1 MAGGV
6 RGVVTY
12 HVMDEHGL
20 HEEQGMFDTLE
31 ELFNLLMDTSEA
43 PVRRVHDVRLS
54 GPLPGRGR
62 RAVTLHYHLVAIDEP
77 AG

>member
-6 RGVVTY
+6 HGVVTY

-20 HEEQGMFDTLE
+20 REEQGTFDTLDG
-31 ELFNLLMDTSEA
+31 LFNLLMDTSEA
-43 PVRRVHDVRLS
+43 PVRRIHDVRLS
-54 GPLPGRGR
+54 GPLPGSGR
-62 RAVTLHYHLVAIDEP
+62 RAVTLHYHSVAIDEP